1 MGAISL
7 GLTVLG
13 LLVDY
18 FRWTQLT
25 PMVLAWAAL
34 LGLLLVF
41 AFVNFQAEGL
51 TVLEALARLWE
62 RYPWLPRIEDPG
74 TTGEDGAW
82 HLDGASLRGPVLAA
96 WGVISMV
103 LWGVAWLWSLAFGAS
118 TPWPLRRK
126 LKVALGAGAAGWLA
140 FVAIYLL
147 SSETFHDGP
156 VRWLLT
162 FAATVHP
169 AGDRQHVLA
178 DGGARARPLVGTAG
192 RGRRRNSPG
201 LSAIR
206 QSPGGVFNN
215 LGSAPILS

>member
-1 MGAISL
+1 MDVLSRDSAFNAAQNPEATRMGAISL
-7 GLTVLG
+7 GLIVLG
-13 LLVDY
+13 VLVDY

-51 TVLEALARLWE
+51 TVLDALARLWE

-74 TTGEDGAW
+74 TTAEDGAW
-82 HLDGASLRGPVLAA
+82 HLDGERLRAPVLTA

-103 LWGVAWLWSLAFGAS
+103 LWGLAWLWRRAVGDG

-126 LKVALGAGAAGWLA
+126 LKVALSAGAAAWLA
-140 FVAIYLL
+140 FVALYLL

-162 FAATVHP
+162 FAAMCVLPVIVSIYSLTV
-169 AGDRQHVLA
+169 AHVL
-178 DGGARARPLVGTAG
+178 G
-192 RGRRRNSPG
+192 G
-201 LSAIR
+201 LSDRLAEGVVEIH
-206 QSPGGVFNN
+206 PG
-215 LGSAPILS
+215 

>member
-25 PMVLAWAAL
+25 PMILGWAVLLGAL
-34 LGLLLVF
+34 LLF
-41 AFVNFQAEGL
+41 AFVNFQAEGF
-51 TVLEALARLWE
+51 TVLEALAKLWE

-82 HLDGASLRGPVLAA
+82 HIDGENLRGPVLAA

-103 LWGVAWLWSLAFGAS
+103 FWGMACLWQAVFGARA
-118 TPWPLRRK
+118 PWSLRRK
-126 LKVALGAGAAGWLA
+126 LKVALGAAAAAWLA

-147 SSETFHDGP
+147 SSETFHGSP

-162 FAATVHP
+162 FAVMCALPVIVSAYSLTV
-169 AGDRQHVLA
+169 AHVL
-178 DGGARARPLVGTAG
+178 G
-192 RGRRRNSPG
+192 RLSDRLAEGVVEIHPG
-201 LSAIR
+201 
-206 QSPGGVFNN
+206 
-215 LGSAPILS
+215 

>member
-7 GLTVLG
+7 GLTALG

-18 FRWTQLT
+18 LRWTQLT

-34 LGLLLVF
+34 LGLLVVF

-51 TVLEALARLWE
+51 TALEALARLWE

-74 TTGEDGAW
+74 TTTDDGAW
-82 HLDGASLRGPVLAA
+82 HLDGESLRGPVLAA

-103 LWGVAWLWSLAFGAS
+103 LWGLAWLWRLVSGAG

-126 LKVALGAGAAGWLA
+126 LKVALGAGAAAWLA
-140 FVAIYLL
+140 FVALYLL

-162 FAATVHP
+162 FAALCALPVIVSMYSLTVAHVLGRLSERLAEGVVEIHP
-169 AGDRQHVLA
+169 A
-178 DGGARARPLVGTAG
+178 
-192 RGRRRNSPG
+192 
-201 LSAIR
+201 
-206 QSPGGVFNN
+206 
-215 LGSAPILS
+215 